1 MLYLLFHQI
10 HHINNKVSFLC
21 LFWHLSEKKVFT
33 RSESTDLMHKYLVIS
48 NSLKSYIKFLPL
60 DFVGLSHG
68 IPAMEEY
75 KRRLP
80 FANISINSGEI

>member
-1 MLYLLFHQI
+1 MFILTF
-10 HHINNKVSFLC
+10 VR
-21 LFWHLSEKKVFT
+21 KKVFT
-33 RSESTDLMHKYLVIS
+33 RSESTDLMHKYLVI
-48 NSLKSYIKFLPL
+48 SLKSYIKFLPL

-80 FANISINSGEI
+80 FANISINSGDI